1 MPCRGDN
8 PCVVRSR
15 LWLLPLL
22 LAVMVLG
29 GWWFGFRA
37 DRGNPELPVYV
48 TGGERMA
55 LGQAIY
61 QPGTDAKPFSY
72 PPFSALVFVPF
83 AWVPANWQPAVW
95 FGINFWLL
103 LAAIGWL
110 HRWAM
115 RDWPA
120 VGPPR
125 VGWLWAI
132 AAVLA
137 ARHVFSVFENQSHD
151 LLVLLPMVFGAAMW
165 CRGSGMGV
173 VGAGIGVGIGAAF
186 KATPLLA
193 LELFLVRRSWLA
205 IAALLATFGL
215 LSWLPDWLFPQQ
227 SGGSWLWS
235 WYEVNLRGLGIG
247 AAASTEGVWGSHS
260 ILNQSLSGTLT
271 RILSQAPADASGP
284 FVLRNL
290 ALMPLGPAA
299 LRAAILLGQLG
310 VVAWIGWGVLRARA
324 NVHAAPEQ
332 QQRLG
337 LGEFGLVLCGM
348 VLLSPQSS
356 KAHFCVLLVPAVF
369 CADRLLR
376 AERCDRK
383 LLVLLAISALLG
395 LGSVKGIL
403 GKNAGN
409 YVLGMGAVT
418 WSTVAMLLASLRALR
433 GPSQGVAL

>member
-1 MPCRGDN
+1 
-8 PCVVRSR
+8 
-15 LWLLPLL
+15 
-22 LAVMVLG
+22 MVLG

-55 LGQAIY
+55 AGQAIY

-83 AWVPANWQPAVW
+83 AWVPPEWQPAIW
-95 FGINFWLL
+95 FAINFMLL
-103 LAAIGWL
+103 IAAIWWL
-110 HRWAM
+110 HRWAG
-115 RDWPA
+115 RAWPA
-120 VGPPR
+120 ADAPR
-125 VGWLWAI
+125 LGWLWVI
-132 AAVLA
+132 TAVLA
-137 ARHVFSVFENQSHD
+137 ARHVVSVFENQSHD
-151 LLVLLPMVFGAAMW
+151 LLVLLPMVLGAAMW
-165 CRGSGMGV
+165 CRGPGGGAL
-173 VGAGIGVGIGAAF
+173 GAGIGAGIGAAF

-193 LELFLVRRSWLA
+193 LELFLLRRSWVA
-205 IAALLATFGL
+205 AAALLVAFGV
-215 LSWLPDWLFPQQ
+215 LSWLPDWILPQQ
-227 SGGSWLWS
+227 SGGSWLRS
-235 WYEVNLRGLGIG
+235 WYEVNLRGLGLG

-271 RILSQAPADASGP
+271 RVLSAAPADASGP

-290 ALMPLGPAA
+290 VLVPLGPTA
-299 LRAAILLGQLG
+299 LRASILLGQVA
-310 VVAWIGWGVLRARA
+310 VVALIAWGVLRARA
-324 NVHAAPEQ
+324 SVALAGSR

-376 AERCDRK
+376 GGRRDLC
-383 LLVLLAISALLG
+383 LLLLLATSALLG

-409 YVLGMGAVT
+409 FVLGLGAVT
-418 WSTVAMLLASLRALR
+418 WSTLAMLLASLRALR
-433 GPSQGVAL
+433 EPAENNSADPSVAP